1 MTNSS
6 SDPLSQPLRDR
17 RRQQTLREIQAVTL
31 QLIDRHGFDA
41 VSTEMIATEAGI
53 SKRTFFNYY
62 LNKEAAALGPP
73 LTFTPEA
80 LEAFAAARGTLVDDM
95 AELLRVTL
103 AAQTKRKDTIRAIA
117 ALLDKTPLLVA
128 TFRESM
134 RQLNRQ
140 LTALLAPRL
149 GPGHALTA
157 DILGE
162 VVVVVLGRAF
172 LQWGHDE
179 SMTLDAAVDLLRAEL
194 LAVGRALA
202 A

>member
-31 QLIDRHGFDA
+31 RLIDRHGFDA

-73 LTFTPEA
+73 LTFTPAA

>member
-1 MTNSS
+1 MKNSS

-31 QLIDRHGFDA
+31 RLIDRHGFDA

-103 AAQTKRKDTIRAIA
+103 AAHTKRKDTIRAIA

-179 SMTLDAAVDLLRAEL
+179 SMTLDAAVDLLRAEM